1 MHIQFNS
8 PSTTGTCKPTK
19 ILLLM
24 LEKFMK
30 NLAVPLACCGNSFMQ
45 SQVVIQLVISL
56 MFQTSIV
63 LTSIIRYFN
72 MIVKLDLSNIIT
84 EAVNNNVTTLS
95 KSMFTVLRK
104 WKGLLTLEW
113 DNTMN

>member
-30 NLAVPLACCGNSFMQ
+30 NLAVPLACCGHSFMQ
-45 SQVVIQLVISL
+45 SPVVIWLVISL
-56 MFQTSIV
+56 MFQNEYF

-84 EAVNNNVTTLS
+84 EAVNNKVTKLS
-95 KSMFTVLRK
+95 KSMFTVLTK
-104 WKGLLTLEW
+104 WKGLLRLE
-113 DNTMN
+113 

>member
-1 MHIQFNS
+1 MQFNN
-8 PSTTGTCKPTK
+8 PSTIGTCKPTK
-19 ILLLM
+19 ITLLM

-30 NLAVPLACCGNSFMQ
+30 NLAVPLACCGHSFMQ
-45 SQVVIQLVISL
+45 SPVVIWLVISL
-56 MFQTSIV
+56 MFQNEYF

-84 EAVNNNVTTLS
+84 EAVNNKVTKLS

-104 WKGLLTLEW
+104 WK
-113 DNTMN
+113 

>member
-30 NLAVPLACCGNSFMQ
+30 NLAVPLACCGHSFMQ
-45 SQVVIQLVISL
+45 SPVVIWLVISL
-56 MFQTSIV
+56 MFQNEYF

-84 EAVNNNVTTLS
+84 EAVNNKVKFFS
-95 KSMFTVLRK
+95 KCMFTVLRK
-104 WKGLLTLEW
+104 WKGLSRLEW
-113 DNTMN
+113 ENTMN